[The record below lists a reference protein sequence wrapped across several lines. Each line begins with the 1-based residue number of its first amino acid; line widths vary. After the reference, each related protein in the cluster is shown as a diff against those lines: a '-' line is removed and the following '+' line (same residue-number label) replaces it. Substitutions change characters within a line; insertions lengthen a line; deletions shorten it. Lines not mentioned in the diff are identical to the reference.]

1 MEIVKYLMM
10 KMTEFGDDAV
20 QCTGVR
26 YSIRYATDCKLQTC
40 ISDNVELGLESRIV
54 SHLSSVSTLEYLLE
68 VRTKI

>member
-10 KMTEFGDDAV
+10 KMTEFDDDAV

-26 YSIRYATDCKLQTC
+26 YSIRDCKLQTC